1 MDNIRW
7 KVTDPFGKKIV
18 LSEYNFVHHIIEQ
31 HDPRD
36 AEIRSKIEPQA
47 KFAIEHPRFII
58 RDNQRSGRVKY
69 LSLVDIAG
77 KNEVQIRTIAVV
89 VEAKGEVVT
98 WFARRTINDNLE
110 KEDVIYDA
118 RNNDLQ
124 V

>member
-7 KVTDPFGKKIV
+7 KVIDPFKKIIR

-31 HDPRD
+31 HDPKD

-58 RDNQRSGRVKY
+58 RDLQYSGRMKY
-69 LSLVDIAG
+69 LSLTDI
-77 KNEVQIRTIAVV
+77 KDKDNVYIRTITVV
-89 VEAKGEVVT
+89 VDENGEVVT

-110 KEDVIYDA
+110 EGDVFYDA

>member
-1 MDNIRW
+1 MNIRW
-7 KVTDPFGKKIV
+7 EVTDPLGRKIF
-18 LSEYNFVHHIIEQ
+18 LNEENFRDHIVGR
-31 HDPRD
+31 HDTKD

-58 RDNQRSGRVKY
+58 RDLQYSGRMKY
-69 LSLVDIAG
+69 LSLTDI
-77 KNEVQIRTIAVV
+77 KDKDNVYIRTITVV
-89 VEAKGEVVT
+89 VDENGEVVT

-110 KEDVIYDA
+110 EGDVFYDA

>member
-1 MDNIRW
+1 MENIRW
-7 KVTDPFGKKIV
+7 KVTDHFGKKII
-18 LSEYNFVHHIIEQ
+18 LREYNFVHHIIEQ

-36 AEIRSKIEPQA
+36 VEIRSKIEPQA

-58 RDNQRSGRVKY
+58 RDNQHSGRVKY
-69 LSLVDIAG
+69 LSVADIEG
-77 KNEVQIRTIAVV
+77 KNEVQIRTITVV
-89 VEAKGEVVT
+89 VEATGEVVT

-110 KEDVIYDA
+110 KGDVFYDA

>member
-1 MDNIRW
+1 MNIRW
-7 KVTDPFGKKIV
+7 EVTDQLGRKIF
-18 LSEYNFVHHIIEQ
+18 LNEENFRDHIVGR
-31 HDPRD
+31 HDTKD

-58 RDNQRSGRVKY
+58 RDLQYSGRMKY
-69 LSLVDIAG
+69 LSLTDI
-77 KNEVQIRTIAVV
+77 KDKDNVYIRTITVV
-89 VEAKGEVVT
+89 VDENGEVVT

-110 KEDVIYDA
+110 EGDVFYDA